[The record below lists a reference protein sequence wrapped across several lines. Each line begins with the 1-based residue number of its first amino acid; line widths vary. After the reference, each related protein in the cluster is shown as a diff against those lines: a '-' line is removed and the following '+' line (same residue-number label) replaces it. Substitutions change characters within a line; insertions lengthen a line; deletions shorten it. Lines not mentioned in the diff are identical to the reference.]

1 MVQWKYHLKPNW
13 KSTQFREINSVK
25 ENWCNSIFSKRYFR
39 PTLPNIRQINKHW
52 YIWNINNAFRNVFKS
67 TPIIA
72 FRKNASLVRI
82 TGTNTI
88 RHNQKLLK
96 VKKNASKGV
105 YIEYISCN
113 TPKCI
118 LYQQLGPQHFKAPKQ
133 KKNWIYITKFLVSF

>member
-1 MVQWKYHLKPNW
+1 MVQWKYHSKPNW

-39 PTLPNIRQINKHW
+39 PNLPNIRQINMHW
-52 YIWNINNAFRNVFKS
+52 YIWNINNAFGNVFKS

-72 FRKNASLVRI
+72 FPKSRI

-96 VKKNASKGV
+96 VKKNANEGV

-113 TPKCI
+113 APKC
-118 LYQQLGPQHFKAPKQ
+118 LLCQQLGPQHLKAPKQ
-133 KKNWIYITKFLVSF
+133 KKNLISQSFL